1 MWSGIERATDA
12 GLEDLERRRNI
23 RGLVSGIK
31 KIRKFY
37 DLIFT
42 IAMKSCLADLGILA
56 RDNRLVLMMDKQ
68 VMQNKLWS
76 DTEGKYQQHD
86 SA

>member
-1 MWSGIERATDA
+1 MERATDP

-23 RGLVSGIK
+23 CGLVSGIK
-31 KIRKFY
+31 KIGKLY
-37 DLIFT
+37 DLVFT
-42 IAMKSCLADLGILA
+42 IAMKSCLADLGVLA
-56 RDNRLVLMMDKQ
+56 CDNGLVLMMDKQ

-76 DTEGKYQQHD
+76 DAEGKYQQHD